1 MIEKIWFYP
10 TPHLIR
16 EKRKISS
23 MVWKNGVSPVHLRA
37 KKMAMMMNEARK
49 TRVSMVEKVED

>member
-1 MIEKIWFYP
+1 
-10 TPHLIR
+10 
-16 EKRKISS
+16 

>member
-1 MIEKIWFYP
+1 LVLSYASFNP
-10 TPHLIR
+10 R
-16 EKRKISS
+16 ERKSISS
-23 MVWKNGVSPVHLRA
+23 IVRKNGVSPVHLRA

>member
-1 MIEKIWFYP
+1 
-10 TPHLIR
+10 
-16 EKRKISS
+16 

-49 TRVSMVEKVED
+49 TRYRWWRRLKTKLVMFKDAMANMII

>member
-1 MIEKIWFYP
+1 
-10 TPHLIR
+10 
-16 EKRKISS
+16 

-37 KKMAMMMNEARK
+37 KKMAMMMSKAKK